1 VSVPILR
8 QRRNGLL
15 SALAGNTRVTIPLM
29 PSSKTLLIAMLL
41 LSVLACTEG
50 KPPQSQN
57 WSNATGTEAY
67 ERLWWKAVQD
77 GDFKTAFWRLGSIYT
92 LTSLAGIRDR
102 EQAEQYFQNLGLT
115 SISLGDLEVKP
126 HGVDMVVSYVATVQ
140 SKSSP
145 TPQRFYMM
153 TVWQE
158 AKKGWM
164 AIAHSEVPAS

>member
-1 VSVPILR
+1 MSPCYCPT
-8 QRRNGLL
+8 GAA
-15 SALAGNTRVTIPLM
+15 STIPEM
-29 PSSKTLLIAMLL
+29 PRLQPLIVLCLFPLLIT
-41 LSVLACTEG
+41 ACTEG
-50 KPPQSQN
+50 KPPESQD

-67 ERLWWKAVQD
+67 ERLWWKAIQEK
-77 GDFKTAFWRLGSIYT
+77 DFKTAYWRLGSIYT
-92 LTSLAGIRDR
+92 LTTSAGIRDR
-102 EQAEQYFQNLGLT
+102 EQAEQYFKNLDLT
-115 SISLGDLEVKP
+115 SISLGELEVKP